1 MKRLFKQFAEEQKS
15 GCPAFLHP
23 QLYETIIPD
32 LLRFSNLLSFLR
44 SFSFVLSRD
53 LNIGSKLS
61 TPPPILPMSSNS
73 PLPPSLY
80 LKWVRGGQGVGG
92 NLILI
97 PAQFCQLFPNPST
110 CEIIAGIQGKNSIV
124 IIDSHTK
131 TQKEADKIVERKKN
145 HKPRII
151 HTLTLILE
159 YNAANHSL
167 HGMKAQLYRKGVHFT
182 ISCFLWFLHVE

>member
-61 TPPPILPMSSNS
+61 TPPPILPTSSNS

-182 ISCFLWFLHVE
+182 ISCFL

>member
-32 LLRFSNLLSFLR
+32 LLRFANLLSFLR
-44 SFSFVLSRD
+44 SFFFPLSRD

-61 TPPPILPMSSNS
+61 TPPPILPTSSNS

-97 PAQFCQLFPNPST
+97 PVQFCPFFPNPST

-131 TQKEADKIVERKKN
+131 TQKEADKIAERKN
-145 HKPRII
+145 ITSPELS
-151 HTLTLILE
+151 TL
-159 YNAANHSL
+159 
-167 HGMKAQLYRKGVHFT
+167 
-182 ISCFLWFLHVE
+182 